1 MRCPACAQDN
11 PDRAKFCL
19 ECGAPLSA
27 VAESSGESRKVVT
40 VVFADMA
47 GSTAIGERLDPEAL
61 RRVQA
66 RYFDAMAGV
75 IERHGGTVE
84 KYIGDAVM
92 AVFGIPRLHEDDPLR
107 AVRAAEGMQR
117 ALELLNDDLRT
128 DHGVEVR
135 IRIGVNTGEVVSGD
149 PGAGQRLVT
158 GDTVNVAARLEQ
170 AAGAGEV
177 LIGGST
183 HRLVKDAVRVET
195 VAPLELKG
203 KSERVPAFR
212 LLEVLPDTA
221 GHVRNLDAPMVGRDK
236 ELEILRQALRRVVDE
251 RTSHL
256 FTLLGAAGVGKSR
269 LVREFLA
276 GAADTADSRIL
287 RGRCLSYG
295 EGIIYYALAEI
306 VRDAAGLP
314 QGTGAATVRS
324 TVEAL
329 LDGVDDAA
337 TIAGALGGVLGW
349 AEPAGAED
357 TAWAARK
364 LFEHLA
370 RSQPLV
376 VVIDDLHWAEPLLL
390 DLVEHL
396 ADWTR
401 DAPVLLLVLAR
412 PELLELRSGWGGGK
426 VNATTILLE
435 PLPGDAATEL
445 LDNLLGENDLPA
457 AARERILAAADG
469 NPLFVEEMVGMLID
483 DGLLRFDGRMWRA
496 VEDLAD
502 LTVPPTIQLLLAA
515 RLDRLDAE
523 ERAVMERG
531 AVEGKVFHA
540 GAVTSLVPEGLR
552 AQVRPRLLTLAR
564 KELIRP
570 DRPEFAGEDAFR
582 FRHLLIRD
590 AAYQAMPKEQR
601 ADLHERFAG
610 WLQGASGERHD
621 DYVEILGHHL
631 EQAWRYRRELGV
643 DDQAT
648 RSLGNRAGA
657 ALRTSADRSMTRGD
671 LPTATHLLERAVA
684 ASNDETHERA
694 RVELAEILHA
704 QSRFADAAPLAAAL
718 VEGTADPA
726 IRIRAE
732 LVALSV
738 REQTDPTWRFGDSE
752 RTLLALRDEAAHL
765 GDQVVVDKCELAYAR
780 LRFFG
785 GDSNT
790 YREAALRLLPRV
802 ERLSFLD
809 RRDVAFGLAGAVA
822 WGPVPVAEGIASDVD
837 IERIHGG
844 SLLGR
849 SRATF
854 WRAMIQSMS
863 DDAVAYDTSIAA
875 LDAIYEELGDPNLRY
890 LNGQIRA
897 ECLWRLGR
905 VDDAITWGLAVKAVY
920 DEIGETGAN
929 STMTALTAYY
939 ACRPGSLDLADELLP
954 AAHAMTADDDFAALV
969 PIGWVEARLASSRGE
984 HERALEAVQRARDL
998 LEPTDYLT
1006 FQAETERVHGHV
1018 LFAAGREPE
1027 ATEAFDEALAMFE
1040 RKGDVA
1046 SAHRLAEERPDRA

>member
-1 MRCPACAQDN
+1 MRCATCGQDN

-19 ECGAPLSA
+19 ECGASLAPA
-27 VAESSGESRKVVT
+27 AEPAAETRKVVT
-40 VVFADMA
+40 IVFADMA

-66 RYFDAMAGV
+66 RYFDAMAEV
-75 IERHGGTVE
+75 IEQHGGTVE

-107 AVRAAEGMQR
+107 AVRAADDMQR
-117 ALELLNDDLRT
+117 ALDPLNDELRS

-149 PGAGQRLVT
+149 PAAGQRLVT

-177 LIGGST
+177 FLGDST
-183 HRLVKDAVRVET
+183 HRFVKDAVLVEP
-195 VAPLELKG
+195 VEPLELKG
-203 KSERVPAFR
+203 KTERVPAYR
-212 LLEVLPDTA
+212 LLEVLADTA

-236 ELEILRQALRRVVDE
+236 EHEILRQALHRVVDE

-256 FTLLGAAGVGKSR
+256 FTLLGPAGVGKSR
-269 LVREFLA
+269 LVREFLG
-276 GAADTADSRIL
+276 GAKGARIL

-295 EGIIYYALAEI
+295 EGITYYALAEL
-306 VRDAAGLP
+306 VREAAGLAD
-314 QGTGAATVRS
+314 GADTATVRS
-324 TVEAL
+324 AVEAL
-329 LDGVDDAA
+329 LDGVDDAT
-337 TIAGALGGVLGW
+337 TIAAALGGVLGW
-349 AEPAGAED
+349 TEPAGAED

-376 VVIDDLHWAEPLLL
+376 LVIDDLHWAEPLLL

-401 DAPVLLLVLAR
+401 DAPVLLLVIAR

-483 DGLLRFDGRMWRA
+483 DGLLRFDGQMWRA
-496 VEDLAD
+496 AEDLAD

-601 ADLHERFAG
+601 ADLHERFAA
-610 WLQGASGERHD
+610 WLERASGEHRD

-631 EQAWRYRRELGV
+631 ERAWRYRRELGV
-643 DDQAT
+643 DDERTQA
-648 RSLGNRAGA
+648 LGNRAA
-657 ALRTSADRSMTRGD
+657 VALRISADRTTTRGD
-671 LPTATHLLERAVA
+671 LPTATHLLERAIATSTGATHDVA
-684 ASNDETHERA
+684 RI
-694 RVELAEILHA
+694 ELAELLLS
-704 QSRFADAAPLAAAL
+704 QSRYTEADVSASASLDESDDA
-718 VEGTADPA
+718 T
-726 IRIRAE
+726 IKIRAR
-732 LVALSV
+732 LVSLSV
-738 REQTDPTWRFGDSE
+738 REQTDPSWHFDDSE
-752 RTLLALRDEAAHL
+752 GPLMELRAEAARL
-765 GDQVVVDKCELAYAR
+765 GDQMVIDKCELAYGR

-785 GDSNT
+785 GDSNS
-790 YREAALRLLPRV
+790 YRETARRLLARV
-802 ERLSFLD
+802 DQLPVLD
-809 RRDVAFGLAGAVA
+809 RPPVAFGLAAAVT
-822 WGPVPVAEGIASDVD
+822 WGPVPVDEGVASAED

-849 SRATF
+849 IRAGI
-854 WRAMIQSMS
+854 WRAMIRSMR
-863 DDAVAYDTSIAA
+863 DDAEGYDTVTADVEA
-875 LDAIYEELGDPNLRY
+875 MCEELGDTRLRY
-890 LNGQIRA
+890 LHGQIPV

-905 VDDAITWGLAVKAVY
+905 IDEAIDWGLAVKAVY
-920 DEIGETGAN
+920 DELGETGAN
-929 STMTALTAYY
+929 STLTGLTAYY
-939 ACRPGSLDLADELLP
+939 SCHRGSFELAEELLP
-954 AAHAMTADDDFAALV
+954 VARRMTADDDFAAIV
-969 PIGWVEARLASSRGE
+969 PIEWAGARLASARGE
-984 HERALEAVQRARDL
+984 HERALGSVDTAAAL
-998 LEPTDYLT
+998 LVPTDYLT
-1006 FQAETERVHGHV
+1006 FQAETERVRGHV
-1018 LFAAGREPE
+1018 LVAAGRVPE
-1027 ATEAFDEALAMFE
+1027 ATEAFDRAIAMFE

-1046 SAHRLAEERPDRA
+1046 SAHRVSEQRTDRA